1 MMKRYCFVIEIN
13 EDQMEDYVA
22 VHKNPW
28 PDTLR
33 LLKEAGAEELVIYRY
48 KNFSILFWKAE
59 DLNEVYRKWGATEVC
74 KKWNAR
80 LAKAYKVSP
89 SIDGSSDV
97 DTLEKIFDLNQ
108 QLNGKLEPH

>member
-1 MMKRYCFVIEIN
+1 M
-13 EDQMEDYVA
+13 
-22 VHKNPW
+22 
-28 PDTLR
+28 
-33 LLKEAGAEELVIYRY
+33 IYRY

-59 DLNEVYRKWGATEVC
+59 DLNEVYRRWGATEVC

-80 LAKAYKVSP
+80 LLQGRTRYLP

-108 QLNGKLEPH
+108 QLAGKLEPSSANRDLGGVMAKKQYLIFDFGASNGRAIVTSFDG